1 MSEEKGLVVSS
12 YSVQAIKDQMDQV
25 HNLMKTV
32 MKEDEHFGIIPGTKK
47 RSLYKQGAEKLS
59 MMFRLAPKYEITT
72 TDLGEGHRE
81 ITVSCVIIHIPT
93 QVVVAEGVGSC
104 STMESK
110 FRYRNISGFE
120 VTEESIPE
128 DAKENKAAYWK
139 KGYGMQKVDDQ
150 WRWVKYK
157 PGEKQE
163 NPDIADVYNTV
174 LKMAKK
180 RAHIDGILTATAAS
194 DIFTQDYEPDEEQ
207 PPPPPPIDYETE
219 QQATAFLKSCN
230 TLDDLEK
237 ACVQYKSD
245 HSQGKT
251 GWPSDVWKRVAGV
264 MGEVKERLENR
275 PGGNNQQSEQTYL
288 NKLIDISGNQENQ
301 EKINYLLQ
309 EGIIE
314 KSDLDTQD
322 EETAK
327 KTYNLIVSTKME
339 TEDQAP
345 YGLDED

>member
-1 MSEEKGLVVSS
+1 MSEEKGLVASS
-12 YSVQAIKDQMDQV
+12 HSVQTIKDQMDQV

-93 QVVVAEGVGSC
+93 QVIVAEGVGSC

-110 FRYRNISGFE
+110 FRYRNVSGFE

-128 DAKENKAAYWK
+128 DAKENKAAYRK
-139 KGYGMQKVDDQ
+139 KGFGMQRVDGQ

-157 PGEKQE
+157 SGDKQE

-194 DIFTQDYEPDEEQ
+194 DIFTQDYEPDEDPT
-207 PPPPPPIDYETE
+207 PPVSQIDYETE
-219 QQATAFLKSCN
+219 EQATAFLKSCK
-230 TLDDLEK
+230 TLEGLEK
-237 ACVQYKSD
+237 ACIQYKAD
-245 HSQGKT
+245 HSGGKT
-251 GWPSDVWKRVAGV
+251 GWSLEVWKRVAAV
-264 MGEVKERLENR
+264 MGEVKQNLEEIGSMG
-275 PGGNNQQSEQTYL
+275 PQEEEKPETQPEENNQ
-288 NKLIDISGNQENQ
+288 
-301 EKINYLLQ
+301 
-309 EGIIE
+309 
-314 KSDLDTQD
+314 
-322 EETAK
+322 
-327 KTYNLIVSTKME
+327 
-339 TEDQAP
+339 EDQAP